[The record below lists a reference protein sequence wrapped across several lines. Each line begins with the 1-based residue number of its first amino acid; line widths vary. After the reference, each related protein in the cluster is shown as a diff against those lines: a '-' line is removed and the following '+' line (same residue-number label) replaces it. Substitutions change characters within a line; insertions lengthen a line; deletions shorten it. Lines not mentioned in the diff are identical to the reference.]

1 MRLLSLELLRTT
13 WGALSQQP
21 WGANTGKQVWR
32 VEDLPCLDPTF
43 MEASGDWLFGR
54 CKVRASRPP
63 M

>member
-21 WGANTGKQVWR
+21 WGANRRKQVWR

-54 CKVRASRPP
+54 
-63 M
+63 